1 MNLPDLLRIPLH
13 QNPDKCALEF
23 AAADGVRRWT
33 YAELH
38 RKAACFASWL
48 LGQGLARGD
57 RVMIMA
63 ANSDHFVVA
72 CLAVWQTG
80 AILVPVNTRYRKS
93 ELAHIVG
100 DCQPALILADS
111 TCAGHLADIAG
122 IKRNR
127 IPVHGLE
134 PDSVPHESA
143 DPPRLSGDDTCMLLY
158 TSGTTGLCKG
168 AMISHNNMVA
178 TVAGLL
184 VAWAWRPDDVLL
196 LTLPL
201 FHVHGLQVGLTCAL
215 AAGATVL
222 LRSSFDAEATIGELS
237 QACASLFFGV
247 PTMYYRLIQALEA
260 MTPPQFPRMRLFCSG
275 SGPLAAED
283 HRTFER
289 LTGHVILER
298 YGMTE
303 TGMNFSNPLAG
314 PRIPGSVGL
323 PLPGVSA
330 RVVDADDRSVPPGTE
345 GWLLVRGSNV
355 FKGYWNN
362 PEATSAAFVPDAY
375 GHLWFRTGDMAVLD
389 PDSHYLTLLG
399 RGHELIICGGINVYP
414 REIEEVLIAHDG
426 VREAAV
432 VGRGDPEWGQVPVAF
447 LVADRPVDTGSLLDH
462 CRSHLASFKAPR
474 ACHFM
479 DELPRNALGK
489 LQKFALPKP

>member
-1 MNLPDLLRIPLH
+1 MNLPALLRIPLH
-13 QNPDKCALEF
+13 QTPDKCALEF
-23 AAADGVRRWT
+23 PAPDGLRRWT

-38 RKAACFASWL
+38 HQAACLASWL
-48 LGQGLARGD
+48 LGQSLSKGE

-63 ANSDHFVVA
+63 GNSDHFVVA

-100 DCQPALILADS
+100 DCQPALILADDH
-111 TCAGHLADIAG
+111 CVGHLAEVAQIES
-122 IKRNR
+122 NR

-134 PDSVPHESA
+134 TVPATRTPAHL
-143 DPPRLSGDDTCMLLY
+143 PPLSGDDTCTLLY
-158 TSGTTGLCKG
+158 TSGTTGRSKG
-168 AMISHNNMVA
+168 AMITHNNMVA
-178 TVAGLL
+178 TVTGLL
-184 VAWAWRPDDVLL
+184 AAWAWRPDDVLL
-196 LTLPL
+196 LALPL

-222 LRSSFDAEATIGELS
+222 LRSSFDAEATIGEL
-237 QACASLFFGV
+237 ARPRASLFFGV
-247 PTMYYRLIQALEA
+247 PTMYYRLIRALEA
-260 MTPPQFPRMRLFCSG
+260 MPPTQFPRMRLFCSG

-330 RVVDADDRSVPPGTE
+330 RVVDADDRPIPPGTE

-362 PEATSAAFVPDAY
+362 PAATAAGFVPDEH
-375 GHLWFRTGDMAVLD
+375 GHLWFRTGDMAVQD

-399 RGHELIICGGINVYP
+399 RGHELIICGGTNVYP
-414 REIEEVLIAHDG
+414 REIEEILVAFDG

-432 VGRGDPEWGQVPVAF
+432 VGRTDPEWGQVPVAF
-447 LVADRPVDTGSLLDH
+447 LVADRPVDTGSLMDH
-462 CRSHLASFKAPR
+462 CRSHLASFKTPR
-474 ACHFM
+474 ACRFV

-489 LQKFALPKP
+489 IQKFALPEP

>member
-1 MNLPDLLRIPLH
+1 MNLPTLLRIPLH
-13 QNPDKCALEF
+13 QTPNKCALEF
-23 AAADGVRRWT
+23 AAEDGVRSWT

-38 RKAACFASWL
+38 RQAAGFAAWL
-48 LGQGLARGD
+48 LAQGLARGE

-63 ANSDHFVVA
+63 ANSDRFVVA

-100 DCQPALILADS
+100 DCQPALILADAPC
-111 TCAGHLADIAG
+111 TGHLADVPEID
-122 IKRNR
+122 RYR
-127 IPVHGLE
+127 IPVHGLKTDGAAHQ
-134 PDSVPHESA
+134 PA
-143 DPPRLSGDDTCMLLY
+143 NLPPLSGDDTCMLLY
-158 TSGTTGLCKG
+158 TSGTTGRCKG
-168 AMISHNNMVA
+168 AMLSHNNMVA
-178 TVAGLL
+178 TVTGLL
-184 VAWAWRPDDVLL
+184 AAWAWRPDDVLL

-201 FHVHGLQVGLTCAL
+201 FHIHGLQVGLICAL

-222 LRSSFDAEATIGELS
+222 LRRSFDAEATIGELA
-237 QACASLFFGV
+237 QARASLFFGV
-247 PTMYYRLIQALEA
+247 PTMYYRLIRALEA
-260 MTPPQFPRMRLFCSG
+260 GPPAQFPRMRLFCSG

-355 FKGYWNN
+355 FRGYWNN
-362 PEATSAAFVPDAY
+362 PEATAAGFVPDEH
-375 GHLWFRTGDMAVLD
+375 GRLWFRTGDMAVLD

-414 REIEEVLIAHDG
+414 REIEEILIACEG

-432 VGRGDPEWGQVPVAF
+432 VGRADPEWGQVPVAF
-447 LVADRPVDTGSLLDH
+447 LVADRPVDTGSLIDH

-474 ACHFM
+474 DCHFV
-479 DELPRNALGK
+479 EALPRNALGK
-489 LQKFALPKP
+489 IQKFALPEP